1 MMGNKKEEY
10 GCAVNEYTKNLIA
23 GLIPKRIVPFDYY
36 EERDIDSEMKNWIE
50 RTDGDFAV
58 VAGDAG
64 FGKTSLLCNLAN
76 KFLNKEE
83 DYAIFFVKSE
93 NLMEKEFDEKIL
105 DNLDITEIDLDD
117 LLRKV
122 ADENRKVVFLL
133 DTLDIITTDDG
144 IARLDDFITRVRGV
158 NVVVIGTS
166 RHLEFKRIENLTTK
180 TFELKPFSD
189 DEIRRLFKKY
199 KTLYNMEEVD
209 LNLPVLEVCRN
220 PLHMRMLF
228 EVYQPHE
235 IPEDINVQKLYDRY
249 WDKKV
254 SVMRSGV
261 LSHLDNGKKRKAERV
276 KEDLARNMAYM
287 MLTSRQIT
295 LIKKEIK
302 EIKDEM
308 REEKYFKMFAVVKNS
323 NKVAIKQKMEI
334 ERLVI
339 KYNTVI
345 DDAYHDLLDE
355 GVLREQEGLVEFFHQ
370 NFFEYAVAKALI
382 GKEDEKQIKEFL
394 SGEDVVVQ
402 SLAVGILVRNKH
414 LDVDR
419 ILCILWQIIERDASS
434 HLTTRTIQ
442 YLVEFGREKF
452 DDIIWIIDQIV
463 ESGKYEYY
471 WSILV
476 LIKDTGIESSEII
489 EILKKLATAQLT
501 GLRWYTTRKEA
512 FELLKEMGVNIVP
525 ETFKMD
531 YLGELRQMTL
541 EEALDY
547 VGKLAQ
553 SGEEGAT
560 DADLFAFDH
569 NFLFFV
575 LRELYKECPY
585 ETCVLMKY
593 FLTILERSPF
603 QHIFE
608 ILGEH
613 RYFNSE
619 IIRSFVK
626 SDNKLVSFTGF
637 MALEYALNKVVDG
650 EVANVDEGIKNEI
663 LKILSEIKTWE
674 EKNPLLAA
682 MAAVTYGEATNPPNP
697 MRIRWDE
704 RIRTKLVKSA
714 VESIG
719 PRMAKN
725 FMVAEDNE
733 DKIYHVVMYWAT
745 YRGILHTKPDKLR
758 EVFRVIGKDDA
769 MFLRVCNCMYDMVRT
784 SPEGALDILY
794 KSALISGESQ
804 IRVAAVDMANIVGR
818 LAPEKVLEI
827 YEKVLPLTGYQD
839 NRTRLT
845 VVHNFRNFLETSHA
859 DRARKNLMKLMDDHD
874 QQVGMLADIILNG
887 IKFRA

>member
-1 MMGNKKEEY
+1 MRDNKKEEY
-10 GCAVNEYTKNLIA
+10 GYAVNEYTKNLIA

-36 EERDIDSEMKNWIE
+36 EERDIDSEVKNWIE
-50 RTDGDFAV
+50 RSDGDFAV

-83 DYAIFFVKSE
+83 DYAVFFVKSE
-93 NLMEKEFDEKIL
+93 NLRGEKFHKKIL
-105 DNLDITEIDLDD
+105 DDLKIVGIG
-117 LLRKV
+117 LNEVLRKLV
-122 ADENRKVVFLL
+122 GESRKVVFLL

-144 IARLDDFITRVRGV
+144 IARLDDFITSVRGD

-166 RHLEFKRIENLTTK
+166 RHLEFKRIEDLTTK

-199 KTLYNMEEVD
+199 KTLYKSEEVD
-209 LNLPVLEVCRN
+209 LSLPFLEVCRN

-228 EVYQPHE
+228 EVYQPYE
-235 IPEDINVQKLYDRY
+235 IPEDINVQKLYDIY

-254 SVMRSGV
+254 SVMRIGV
-261 LSHLDNGKKRKAERV
+261 LSYLDNGKKRKAVRV

-295 LIKKEIK
+295 LIKNEIK
-302 EIKDEM
+302 EIQDEM
-308 REEKYFKMFAVVKNS
+308 REENHFKIFAMVKDSKN
-323 NKVAIKQKMEI
+323 VAIKQKMEI
-334 ERLVI
+334 EGLVI
-339 KYNTVI
+339 KYNTLI

-382 GKEDEKQIKEFL
+382 EKEDEKQIEEFL
-394 SGEDVVVQ
+394 SGEDVEVQ

-419 ILCILWQIIERDASS
+419 ILHILWQIIEKDASP

-442 YLVEFGREKF
+442 YLVEFGRERF

-512 FELLKEMGVNIVP
+512 FELLKAMGVNIFP
-525 ETFKMD
+525 ESFKMD
-531 YLGELRQMTL
+531 YLGELRQMTP

-553 SGEEGAT
+553 SDEEGVT
-560 DADLFAFDH
+560 DADLFTFDH

-608 ILGEH
+608 ILGAH
-613 RYFNSE
+613 KYFNSE

-637 MALEYALNKVVDG
+637 MALEYALNNVVDG
-650 EVANVDEGIKNEI
+650 EVANVDNGVRNEI
-663 LKILSEIKTWE
+663 LKLLSEIKTWE
-674 EKNPLLAA
+674 RGNPLLAA
-682 MAAVTYGEATNPPNP
+682 MAAVTYGEATTPSKP
-697 MRIRWDE
+697 MRMRWGE
-704 RIRTKLVKSA
+704 RIRTKLVKRV
-714 VESIG
+714 VENIG
-719 PRMAKN
+719 PRMTKN
-725 FMVAEDNE
+725 FMLAEDGE
-733 DKIYHVVMYWAT
+733 EKIPGQGHVGHQPEFQQYLRQDRPVSLRRQSRDRAGLHPAEGGRPRALGRRYGDPEQVPQ
-745 YRGILHTKPDKLR
+745 RGVQVGAP
-758 EVFRVIGKDDA
+758 RVPGEKVTVCSDGKGGGRTER
-769 MFLRVCNCMYDMVRT
+769 FQVRQQFSGPGQRVSPLRVRPGPRYRRR
-784 SPEGALDILY
+784 
-794 KSALISGESQ
+794 
-804 IRVAAVDMANIVGR
+804 IRH
-818 LAPEKVLEI
+818 LA
-827 YEKVLPLTGYQD
+827 QD
-839 NRTRLT
+839 RG
-845 VVHNFRNFLETSHA
+845 
-859 DRARKNLMKLMDDHD
+859 
-874 QQVGMLADIILNG
+874 Q
-887 IKFRA
+887 